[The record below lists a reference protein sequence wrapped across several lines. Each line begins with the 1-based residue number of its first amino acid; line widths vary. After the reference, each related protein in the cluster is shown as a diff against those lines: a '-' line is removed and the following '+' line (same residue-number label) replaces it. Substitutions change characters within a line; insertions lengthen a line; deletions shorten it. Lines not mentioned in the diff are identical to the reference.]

1 MRSPKLPPNPKRI
14 IKTIFNHF
22 SNILARENCFAFK
35 VRRVK
40 LTVNAVK
47 LKDKTD
53 WDQLTELQKI
63 RLVKAIREEREKAL
77 KQEKR
82 QNRMLGRADG
92 PEWVRRGLLVAKVAA
107 RGYNRKLVSEVVEE
121 LFYVEDGIVMGE
133 RREPACWRV

>member
-1 MRSPKLPPNPKRI
+1 
-14 IKTIFNHF
+14 
-22 SNILARENCFAFK
+22 
-35 VRRVK
+35 
-40 LTVNAVK
+40 VNAVK